1 MSITARRLT
10 VGAALCAAVGLG
22 VFTGCASGKAGDARA
37 AAPAASARPSA
48 STQSVAPAQPA
59 PAAQISGDRQI
70 GHVLSR
76 LTYGPR
82 PGDVE
87 RVRAMGVS
95 VWIDRQ
101 LHPTTIDD
109 TATERALAE
118 LTTLRM
124 PIAEA
129 LREFPRPNPKLQAMI
144 ANGEMSRQE
153 MLERY
158 PMEKRPVRIAT
169 ELQAAKVVR
178 AVTSERQLEEVM
190 VDFWF
195 NHFNVF
201 AGKGDVRWYVSA
213 YEREAIRPYAMG
225 RFPDLVRATAYHPAM
240 LFYLDNWLSAK
251 PDFIVPAGP
260 NRGRRAG
267 LNENYAREL
276 MELHTLGVDGGYTQ
290 KDVTE
295 VARAFTGWTIDRPQ
309 VDGRFVFRPIMH
321 DTGEK
326 VVLGQ
331 RIAAGG
337 GHEDGER
344 VIEILTRHPATA
356 RFIATKLVRR
366 FVSDEPPPALVARV
380 AGTYTSTGGDIRA
393 MLRTIFESPEFF
405 SEHAYRA
412 KIKKPFE
419 FVASAVRALGGTT
432 DATGGMALA
441 RASAEIGEPLYQA
454 QPPTGYAD
462 RAEVW
467 VNAGALLARM
477 NFAVA
482 LASGRYPHVSVALPA
497 LVAGADP
504 TSPPAVLDRLMVS
517 LIADQPAPQTRA
529 VLTAQLS
536 EPQITHLSA
545 DDRGP
550 ANTDVAKLAALV
562 IGSPEFQRR

>member
-1 MSITARRLT
+1 MIARLLAC
-10 VGAALCAAVGLG
+10 AALALGLAN
-22 VFTGCASGKAGDARA
+22 GCSASTAGAPRERA
-37 AAPAASARPSA
+37 AAP
-48 STQSVAPAQPA
+48 PAA
-59 PAAQISGDRQI
+59 PAATTAPATGAPSVAAAPAPRISGDRQI
-70 GHVLSR
+70 VHVLSR

-95 VWIDRQ
+95 AWIDRQ
-101 LHPTTIDD
+101 LRPQTIDD
-109 TATERALAE
+109 SAAERALAE

-129 LREFPRPNPKLQAMI
+129 LREFPRPDPKLRAQI
-144 ANGEMSRQE
+144 ASGEMSRQE

-158 PMEKRPVRIAT
+158 PVDKRPARITT
-169 ELQAAKVVR
+169 ELQSAKVVR
-178 AVTSERQLEEVM
+178 AVTSERQLEEIM

-213 YEREAIRPYAMG
+213 YEREAIRPYALG
-225 RFPDLVRATAYHPAM
+225 RFPDLVRATARHPAM
-240 LFYLDNWLSAK
+240 LFYLDNWLSAR
-251 PDFIVPAGP
+251 PDFVVPAGP
-260 NRGRRAG
+260 NRGRKGG

-290 KDVTE
+290 RDVTE
-295 VARAFTGWTIDRPQ
+295 VARAFTGWTIDRPRT
-309 VDGRFVFRPIMH
+309 DGRFIFRPAMH

-326 VVLGQ
+326 IVLGQ
-331 RIAAGG
+331 RIRAGG
-337 GHEDGER
+337 GRDDGER

-366 FVSDEPPPALVARV
+366 FVSDTPPPALVTRV
-380 AGTYTSTGGDIRA
+380 ASIYTSTGGDIAA
-393 MLRTIFESPEFF
+393 MLRTIFESPEFS
-405 SEHAYRA
+405 SEDAYRA

-432 DATGGMALA
+432 DAQGGLALA

-462 RAEVW
+462 RGETW

-477 NFAVA
+477 NFALG
-482 LASGRYPHVSVALPA
+482 LASGRYPHVDVALPA

-504 TSPPAVLDRLMVS
+504 SEPATVLNRLLTAIVADRVG
-517 LIADQPAPQTRA
+517 PETRA

-536 EPQITHLSA
+536 EPPITRLSA

>member
-1 MSITARRLT
+1 MSRMTPGSVAATLMGAALGLGVLGGCTTVKAGDGQVAAPSGARGPS
-10 VGAALCAAVGLG
+10 VGAAPG
-22 VFTGCASGKAGDARA
+22 VS
-37 AAPAASARPSA
+37 
-48 STQSVAPAQPA
+48 
-59 PAAQISGDRQI
+59 ISGDRQI
-70 GHVLSR
+70 LHALSR

-82 PGDVE
+82 PGDLE
-87 RVRAMGVS
+87 RVRGTGLSA
-95 VWIDRQ
+95 WIDRQ
-101 LHPTTIDD
+101 LRPRTIDD
-109 TATERALAE
+109 SATEQALVE

-124 PIAEA
+124 PISEA
-129 LREFPRPNPKLQAMI
+129 LREFPRPDPKLRAQI
-144 ANGEMSRQE
+144 ASGEMSRQE

-158 PMEKRPVRIAT
+158 PVEKRPARIAV

-201 AGKGDVRWYVSA
+201 AGKGDVRWYVAA

-225 RFPDLVRATAYHPAM
+225 RFADLVRATAHHPAM
-240 LFYLDNWLSAK
+240 LFYLDNWLSAR
-251 PDFIVPAGP
+251 PDFTVPAGP
-260 NRGRRAG
+260 NRGRKAG

-309 VDGRFVFRPIMH
+309 TDGHFVFRPAMH

-326 VVLGQ
+326 IVLGR
-331 RIAAGG
+331 RIPAGG
-337 GHEDGER
+337 GRDDGER
-344 VIEILTRHPATA
+344 VIEILARHPATA
-356 RFIATKLVRR
+356 RFVATKLVRR
-366 FVSDEPPPALVARV
+366 FVSDTPPSALVTRV
-380 AGTYTSTGGDIRA
+380 AGTYMSTDGDIPA

-405 SEHAYRA
+405 SEDAYRA

-419 FVASAVRALGGTT
+419 FVASAVRALGGRT
-432 DATGGMALA
+432 DAQGGMALA

-462 RAEVW
+462 RGEVW

-477 NFAVA
+477 NFALG
-482 LASGRYPHVSVALPA
+482 LASGRYPHVSVELPA

-504 TSPPAVLDRLMVS
+504 SVPAAVLDRLLASIV
-517 LIADQPAPQTRA
+517 ADQAGPETRA
-529 VLTAQLS
+529 VLAAQLR
-536 EPQITHLSA
+536 EPQITRLSP

>member
-1 MSITARRLT
+1 MSPKLLACAALALGLLNGCSASTG
-10 VGAALCAAVGLG
+10 GAASAPA
-22 VFTGCASGKAGDARA
+22 A
-37 AAPAASARPSA
+37 AAPLTTIAPSGA
-48 STQSVAPAQPA
+48 VAPAPRV
-59 PAAQISGDRQI
+59 SGDRQI
-70 GHVLSR
+70 IHVLSR

-87 RVRAMGVS
+87 RVRGMGVAA
-95 VWIDRQ
+95 WIDRQ
-101 LHPTTIDD
+101 LRPQTIDD
-109 TATERALAE
+109 SATERALAE

-129 LREFPRPNPKLQAMI
+129 LREFPRPDPKLRAQI
-144 ANGEMSRQE
+144 ASGEMSRQE

-158 PMEKRPVRIAT
+158 PLEKRPARIAA
-169 ELQAAKVVR
+169 ELQAAKAVR

-201 AGKGDVRWYVSA
+201 AGKGDVRWYVAA

-225 RFPDLVRATAYHPAM
+225 RFPDLVRATAHHPAM
-240 LFYLDNWLSAK
+240 LFYLDNWLSAR
-251 PDFIVPAGP
+251 PNFIVPVGP
-260 NRGRRAG
+260 NRGRKAG

-290 KDVTE
+290 RDVTE

-309 VDGRFVFRPIMH
+309 TDGHFIFRPVMH

-326 VVLGQ
+326 IVLGQ
-331 RIAAGG
+331 RIPAGG
-337 GHEDGER
+337 GRDDGER

-366 FVSDEPPPALVARV
+366 FVSDTPPPALVARV
-380 AGTYTSTGGDIRA
+380 AGTYASTGGDIPA
-393 MLRTIFESPEFF
+393 MLRTIFESPEFS
-405 SEHAYRA
+405 SEDAYRA

-419 FVASAVRALGGTT
+419 FVASAVRALGGST
-432 DATGGMALA
+432 DAQGGMALA

-462 RAEVW
+462 RGEVW

-477 NFAVA
+477 NFALG
-482 LASGRYPHVSVALPA
+482 LASGRYPHVSVELLA

-504 TSPPAVLDRLMVS
+504 RAPAAVLDRLLASIV
-517 LIADQPAPQTRA
+517 ADQAGPETRA

-536 EPQITHLSA
+536 EPQITRLSP

>member
-1 MSITARRLT
+1 VNATMKPL
-10 VGAALCAAVGLG
+10 VCAALGLCLLG
-22 VFTGCASGKAGDARA
+22 GCTSAKAGDPHVGEPVAQAAPAVSA
-37 AAPAASARPSA
+37 AAPARPVA
-48 STQSVAPAQPA
+48 TATAPSV
-59 PAAQISGDRQI
+59 SGERQI
-70 GHVLSR
+70 IHALSR
-76 LTYGPR
+76 LTYGAR

-87 RVRAMGVS
+87 RVRAVGVS
-95 VWIDRQ
+95 AWIDRQ
-101 LHPTTIDD
+101 LRPRTVDD
-109 TATERALAE
+109 SATDRALVE

-124 PIAEA
+124 PISEA
-129 LREFPRPNPKLQAMI
+129 LREFPRPDPKLRAKI

-153 MLERY
+153 MQALY
-158 PMEKRPVRIAT
+158 PMDKRPARIAT

-178 AVTSERQLEEVM
+178 AVTSERQLEELM

-213 YEREAIRPYAMG
+213 YEREAIRPFAMG
-225 RFPDLVRATAYHPAM
+225 KFPDLVRATAYHPAM
-240 LFYLDNWLSAK
+240 LFYLDNWLSAR
-251 PDFIVPAGP
+251 PDFVVPVGP
-260 NRGRRAG
+260 NRGRKGG

-309 VDGRFVFRPIMH
+309 TNGHFIFRPSMH
-321 DTGEK
+321 DGGEK
-326 VVLGQ
+326 IVLGQ
-331 RIAAGG
+331 RIPAGG
-337 GHEDGER
+337 GRDDGER

-366 FVSDEPPPALVARV
+366 FVSDTPPPALVARV
-380 AGTYTSTGGDIRA
+380 AGTYTSTGGDISA

-405 SEHAYRA
+405 SEDAYRA

-462 RAEVW
+462 RGAVW

-477 NFAVA
+477 NFALG

-504 TSPPAVLDRLMVS
+504 SSPAAVLDRLLASIV
-517 LIADQPAPQTRA
+517 ADQPGPETRA

-536 EPQITHLSA
+536 EPQITRLSP